1 MTIRCDGKTH
11 NLGVSLH
18 EYSLPQDS
26 TSNAVGSAVN
36 ICYESACATP
46 TPSPTLS
53 PSPTAAPTTSSPP
66 SPTPTPLSCPVG
78 SAAMGR
84 YRVSAAGMPDT
95 LLDAVETATT
105 VEDFYRYSGSQNG
118 AAREV
123 IVSNASTIAVHRD
136 VNNDEYSL
144 LLLNGPPLMAGDN
157 YVQMDVEVSR
167 LPATAIMAVTDD
179 PATDSFSYSPTTGTI
194 TANWAWKQPYSDGIA
209 IRMPKEKFCV
219 DITILSNTYPTEWK
233 FYSRNKILSDT
244 SVRTSTTTQSLA
256 LIPLSPL
263 SPPPT
268 HPLFRLF
275 LLPVQP
281 HYL

>member
-1 MTIRCDGKTH
+1 
-11 NLGVSLH
+11 
-18 EYSLPQDS
+18 
-26 TSNAVGSAVN
+26 
-36 ICYESACATP
+36 
-46 TPSPTLS
+46 
-53 PSPTAAPTTSSPP
+53 
-66 SPTPTPLSCPVG
+66 
-78 SAAMGR
+78 
-84 YRVSAAGMPDT
+84 MPDT